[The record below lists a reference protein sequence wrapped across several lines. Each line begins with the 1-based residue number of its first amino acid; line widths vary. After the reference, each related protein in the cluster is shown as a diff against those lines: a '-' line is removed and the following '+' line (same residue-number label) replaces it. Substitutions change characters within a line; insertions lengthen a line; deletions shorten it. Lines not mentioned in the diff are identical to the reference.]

1 MRARNEQINIRL
13 SPRELKR
20 LDSHASRSRLTRS
33 AYLRHL
39 INGVQPKEAPPTD
52 YYRMM
57 REIHAL
63 GSNLNQLAYWANCT
77 GEMEVVRIEAA
88 IKELRQSIKD
98 ITIAIVMP
106 EKIVHRHSGLG
117 PESLDMLHDDFQD
130 EDTQ

>member
-52 YYRMM
+52 YYHMM

-63 GSNLNQLAYWANCT
+63 GSNLNQLAHWANCT
-77 GEMEVVRIEAA
+77 GEMEVFRIEAA
-88 IKELRQSIKD
+88 IKELRQAIKD
-98 ITIAIVMP
+98 ITNAIVMP
-106 EKIVHRHSGLG
+106 EKLKLRKPNNGH
-117 PESLDMLHDDFQD
+117 E
-130 EDTQ
+130 